1 MFTLHAHGVGAGIA
15 IGAARV
21 LTGARI
27 DARAIDEYAIEPHAV
42 AAETARLHDAIARTV
57 QSLGQLRA
65 QLPRG
70 APEDVVAL
78 LSGHLLMLTDAQWRE
93 QPARII
99 DERRINAEAALARFA
114 DSLIRFFDGVTD
126 PYLRAKAID
135 VAQVAARIQDELG
148 GQPAGALRGIKADE
162 LTDKIVVADDLT
174 PTDAIELKRRNIG
187 AFITGLGG
195 PISHTA
201 ILARSMKI
209 PAIVGLGAID
219 SVRDGDVLIVDG
231 KRGVV
236 LVNPDD
242 SAIAAYQRRR
252 EKIRRRIDDL
262 DKLRFAEAE
271 TLDGARVSLQVN
283 IELPDELEAD
293 IAHRDGGW
301 AHGVG
306 LYRTEFLFMN
316 RAQPPDEQEQ
326 FEVYADIVR
335 RARAPVTIRTL
346 DLGGDKPA
354 DARGRGGAVNPAL
367 GRRAIRLCL
376 NDLNL
381 FKPQL
386 KAIYRASMAGEVRL
400 MAPMVS
406 CMDEL
411 TQLFALLDQV
421 KRELRQAGHQF
432 NPNTPVGAMIEVPA
446 AAIAADLFAAKLDFL
461 SIGTN
466 DLIQYTLAIDRIDD
480 QVNYLYDPLHPAVLR
495 LIKTIIT
502 AAKTADIPVSMCG
515 EMAGDPTY
523 TRILLALGLREFSM
537 EPASLAEVKRQI
549 RLTDL
554 GRLYPRMD
562 RLMQCAAPAQMR
574 GLVAEMNQ

>member
-1 MFTLHAHGVGAGIA
+1 M
-15 IGAARV
+15 
-21 LTGARI
+21 
-27 DARAIDEYAIEPHAV
+27 
-42 AAETARLHDAIARTV
+42 
-57 QSLGQLRA
+57 
-65 QLPRG
+65 
-70 APEDVVAL
+70 
-78 LSGHLLMLTDAQWRE
+78 
-93 QPARII
+93 
-99 DERRINAEAALARFA
+99 
-114 DSLIRFFDGVTD
+114 
-126 PYLRAKAID
+126 
-135 VAQVAARIQDELG
+135 
-148 GQPAGALRGIKADE
+148 
-162 LTDKIVVADDLT
+162 
-174 PTDAIELKRRNIG
+174 
-187 AFITGLGG
+187 
-195 PISHTA
+195 
-201 ILARSMKI
+201 
-209 PAIVGLGAID
+209 
-219 SVRDGDVLIVDG
+219 
-231 KRGVV
+231 
-236 LVNPDD
+236 
-242 SAIAAYQRRR
+242 
-252 EKIRRRIDDL
+252 

-411 TQLFALLDQV
+411 TQLFALLDQI